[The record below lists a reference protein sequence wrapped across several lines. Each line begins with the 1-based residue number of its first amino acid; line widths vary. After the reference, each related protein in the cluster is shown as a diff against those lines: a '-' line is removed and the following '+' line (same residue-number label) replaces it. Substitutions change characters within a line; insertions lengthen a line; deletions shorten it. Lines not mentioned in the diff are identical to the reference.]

1 MTPGDPLMNA
11 LSQTAAIWLIVAAVA
26 VLALAAVLAM
36 TEAALSRMTRTEAA
50 ALVAERRP
58 QAVNVQALLADTS
71 MTIVAATLVRTL
83 ARCAATVAVALAV
96 WSLSNEWWASLLVTV
111 VVVGLVDFVGVGV
124 APRTLGRQ
132 HAEAVVLRL
141 APLLTALTTVVGPI
155 ARVVVAVGNA
165 LTPGE
170 GYRDGPFS
178 TESELRELVDRASE
192 SDVIEA
198 GERRMIHSVFE
209 LGDTLVREVMSPR
222 TDMITVP
229 AATPPRVAL
238 KTFLTSGLSRL
249 PVVGE
254 DVDDVLGVLF
264 LKDLVRVVTDRRDP
278 RSRGAGIAGLV
289 RPATFVPESQRV
301 DSLLREMQ
309 QQSVHLAIV
318 IDEYGGV
325 AGLVTLE
332 DALEE
337 IVGEIADEYDR
348 AEPEVVVVDADT
360 FRVSPRM
367 SVDEL
372 GELFGLD
379 LDDDEVDSVGGLL
392 SKTLAAV
399 PTEGD
404 EARVSGVVLTAEKVE
419 GNRLTAVLARWDDAE
434 DDMDEKDEH
443 VAALRGS
450 SRARSDEDARG
461 RSSQNGS
468 RASQEQPTPSGHR

>member
-1 MTPGDPLMNA
+1 MND
-11 LSQTAAIWLIVAAVA
+11 LSQTTAIWLLVGAA
-26 VLALAAVLAM
+26 AAVLLAALSAAA
-36 TEAALSRMTRTEAA
+36 EAALSRMTRAEAA

-58 QAVNVQALLADTS
+58 QAVNAQKLLSDTS

-83 ARCAATVAVALAV
+83 AMCVAIAAVAIAV
-96 WSLSNEWWASLLVTV
+96 WSLSEQWWVALLVTV
-111 VVVGLVDFVGVGV
+111 VVVGLVDFIGVGV

-132 HAEAVVLRL
+132 HAESVVLRL
-141 APLLTALTTVVGPI
+141 APLLTALTTVVGPV

-178 TESELRELVDRASE
+178 TENELRELVDRASE

-238 KTFLTSGLSRL
+238 RTFLSSGLSRL

-264 LKDLVRVVTDRRDP
+264 LKDLVRVVTDRRDVSS
-278 RSRGAGIAGLV
+278 RTARGAGIAALA

-318 IDEYGGV
+318 VDEYGGV

-348 AEPEVVVVDADT
+348 AEPEVVVVDAET

-367 SVDEL
+367 SVDVL

-399 PTEGD
+399 PAEGD
-404 EARVSGVVLTAEKVE
+404 QARVDGVVLTAEKVE
-419 GNRLTAVLARWDDAE
+419 GNRLLSVLARADDEVDGAQDAE
-434 DDMDEKDEH
+434 DDH
-443 VAALRGS
+443 VAAVRGGW
-450 SRARSDEDARG
+450 RGRGDDDARG
-461 RSSQNGS
+461 RSATSGS
-468 RASQEQPTPSGHR
+468 RAGDEQPAGSGSR